1 MVRLVLGMFFF
12 HQPTTH
18 RDCGS
23 IRWMRCVSF
32 FSRRAGLWGG
42 GVFLSRFSRKL
53 SGHPTNS
60 RSTQRAS
67 DEPLAPSC
75 LRGAPWLELFTKG
88 LGPNKYPRDI
98 RCIWGWLLRVPSQGY
113 IYIYFF
119 LDVFITIKE
128 FSRRSLAEIFFLD
141 YWRSLVVQLHG
152 RVWQLVRE
160 R

>member
-1 MVRLVLGMFFF
+1 M
-12 HQPTTH
+12 
-18 RDCGS
+18 
-23 IRWMRCVSF
+23 
-32 FSRRAGLWGG
+32 GLI
-42 GVFLSRFSRKL
+42 
-53 SGHPTNS
+53 
-60 RSTQRAS
+60 
-67 DEPLAPSC
+67 
-75 LRGAPWLELFTKG
+75 TKG
-88 LGPNKYPRDI
+88 TIPR
-98 RCIWGWLLRVPSQGY
+98 